1 MRWRTSKKFL
11 SMCPT
16 RNLIRQRNF
25 FFLFCVSNKESDK
38 AKEKKQQRNTSI
50 QENASMKLLL
60 LCIHQRENYIF
71 FNLKIK

>member
-38 AKEKKQQRNTSI
+38 AKEKKQIPSI
-50 QENASMKLLL
+50 
-60 LCIHQRENYIF
+60 
-71 FNLKIK
+71 IKKKKKNNKETPQFKKMPL